1 MSRYTMYYKT
11 KQDTYRGLA
20 IKWHNWA
27 ATADLTSYEI
37 EGISKFFYPLARRF
51 GLIREF
57 KEIGIL

>member
-1 MSRYTMYYKT
+1 MYYKT

-37 EGISKFFYPLARRF
+37 EGIYKFFYPLARRF